1 MASFATEVKNELT
14 RKTTKKRCC
23 QTAEL
28 AALLRMG
35 ASMTIGTGMMLGL
48 SFVTENAAV
57 ARRTLQLLKAVGQV
71 RTEVTVSRSKRLKKN
86 NRYTLRVAPS
96 PQVRPLIEDM
106 GMLGDSNGSVGRDN
120 QLLKKRCCRQAYL
133 RGAFL
138 GGGSINRPDALCHL
152 EMVTASYG
160 FGDTLINV
168 LRRLDIPAGF
178 TDRKGKYLVYV
189 KDGEAIM
196 DLLSMMGA
204 VKTLDEY
211 ESGRN
216 LKEVRSQVNRLV
228 NCETANLQRS
238 VVAAVKQMEAIEQL
252 QETGC
257 LEKLPLRLR
266 KTARARLE
274 NPEASLT
281 ELADVLLVTKSCVSH
296 RLQKLLD
303 LAEEAVEQHQ

>member
-1 MASFATEVKNELT
+1 MASFAAEVKNELA
-14 RKTTKKRCC
+14 RKLYKRRCC

-35 ASMTIGTGMMLGL
+35 ASMTIGSGMMLGL

-57 ARRTLQLLKAVGQV
+57 ARKTLQLLKDIGQV
-71 RTEVTVSRSKRLKKN
+71 RTEVTVSRSMRLKKN

-96 PQVRPLIEDM
+96 PQVRPLIEAL
-106 GMLGDSNGSVGRDN
+106 GMLGGEDSSVGRDN
-120 QLLKKRCCRQAYL
+120 LLLKKRCCRQAYL

-138 GGGSINRPDALCHL
+138 GGGSVNRPDAVCHF
-152 EMVTASYG
+152 EMVTSSYG
-160 FGDTLINV
+160 FGETLSGV

-178 TDRKGKYLVYV
+178 TDRKGKYLIYV

-204 VKTLDEY
+204 AKSLEEY

-216 LKEVRSQVNRLV
+216 LKEIRSQVNRLV
-228 NCETANLQRS
+228 NCETANLQRAVS
-238 VVAAVKQMEAIEQL
+238 AAVQQL
-252 QETGC
+252 ESISRLKEKGL
-257 LEKLPLRLR
+257 LEGLPLRLR
-266 KTARARLE
+266 KTAQARLD

-281 ELADVLLVTKSCVSH
+281 DLADILLVSKSCVNH
-296 RLQKLLD
+296 RLQKLME
-303 LAEEAVEQHQ
+303 LAEQTK